1 VICSHTSAFLI
12 EWFNW
17 NRYKGTFCSQDV
29 AIKVLRGEH
38 LDDKLQSEFV
48 QEVSIMR
55 SVISLVLYRSIW
67 MLTETLSEILK
78 TFAVTSGTCKYTSGI
93 MFIYWHYI
101 QM

>member
-55 SVISLVLYRSIW
+55 SVIFLVLYRSIW

-78 TFAVTSGTCKYTSGI
+78 TFAVTAGTYKYTSGI